1 MDKFKP
7 MFRSLSRK
15 FHNKLVR
22 RKNKGNNNNISFR
35 GAKLQNVI
43 FEIEGSNNTIT
54 IQQDCFLRSIR
65 FFIRGD
71 NHSIFISRGVKFYHG
86 GVIWF
91 EDSDCSLEIGKDTTF
106 ECVHIA
112 VSEPGKRVKIG
123 EDCMFAYDIDLRT
136 GDSHSIIDC
145 QTQERLNFAK
155 DIEIGNHVWVATRCL
170 ILKGAKVAD
179 NSVIAS
185 GSIVTKSFSEPGVVI
200 AGNPA
205 KVVKEGITWSRDR
218 VYPQ

>member
-1 MDKFKP
+1 
-7 MFRSLSRK
+7 
-15 FHNKLVR
+15 
-22 RKNKGNNNNISFR
+22 
-35 GAKLQNVI
+35 
-43 FEIEGSNNTIT
+43 
-54 IQQDCFLRSIR
+54 
-65 FFIRGD
+65 
-71 NHSIFISRGVKFYHG
+71 
-86 GVIWF
+86 
-91 EDSDCSLEIGKDTTF
+91 
-106 ECVHIA
+106 
-112 VSEPGKRVKIG
+112 
-123 EDCMFAYDIDLRT
+123 MFAYDIDLRT